1 MNTKKFIQILA
12 VSATALITACEERLT
27 SLDSDTP
34 ITVTSQVSE
43 KTRAGYDNANL
54 PDKFVMDIYQG
65 GGSYDYSLVEMTRQ
79 PNSNTYNAPNGTL
92 LLWKGSETNHPNAEI
107 KAMTIP
113 DSTAIDPI
121 NPMTIKVNTNQ
132 TTDANV
138 KASDLLGA
146 KTGDGITINGHAINI
161 EFRHLLSKLYVKY
174 KFTNTLENQNPTINS
189 ITLENI
195 CVQGGYSYKE
205 MDYVNSS
212 LAYGNIQM
220 FHNSADKAAEAIF
233 YPYTPTS
240 NPILKISFS
249 IGDKTQTL
257 SCPVDLKDNESFA
270 GRKKYT
276 MNVRING
283 TTIEDSFIIG
293 VKDWTEDNESIEGAD
308 DIRILWIGTSIPS
321 DQEGWSTSYPKLIE
335 KETGYKIINNA
346 RGGSFIHFEEKCNWN
361 PQNYNI
367 LEAYSLSATHDE
379 VDKKYRNVVNTI
391 CNGDPIQVEYYLNM
405 FKSYS
410 YETLIIPYING
421 TLDNCNVIVIDHG
434 FNDRARIAFEAC
446 FMRNGAGEGIAWL
459 DNIKDSTD
467 VELPENWHK
476 IYDGQGNVI
485 MEQNDKMSYFYAMD
499 YLIKK
504 IDSVKP
510 NIPIIIGNYF
520 ASKTPIFADQN
531 LPGGSYGPY
540 LLKANE
546 AVARIHK
553 LPIVNVYKELGFS
566 TEEMYNLY
574 YTLCPDG
581 YHPGSDPNGALH
593 RDIANIYIEKLEEIF
608 GKISFN

>member
-12 VSATALITACEERLT
+12 VSATALITACEEELT
-27 SLDSDTP
+27 SFDCETP

-54 PDKFVMDIYQG
+54 PSTFVMDIDQQSVNYN
-65 GGSYDYSLVEMTRQ
+65 YSLVTMTYDDKTA
-79 PNSNTYNAPNGTL
+79 TYNAPDGTL
-92 LLWKGSETNHPNAEI
+92 LLWKGPDHSGANI

-113 DSTAIDPI
+113 YGLDAIDPT
-121 NPMTIKVNTNQ
+121 NPMTISVRTDQ
-132 TTDANV
+132 TTPDSV

-146 KTGDGITINGHAINI
+146 KTDDGITINGDAINI

-249 IGDKTQTL
+249 IGNKTQTL

>member
-27 SLDSDTP
+27 SNDYATP

-54 PDKFVMDIYQG
+54 PSAFVMDIDQQSENYN
-65 GGSYDYSLVEMTRQ
+65 YSLVTMTYDDKTA
-79 PNSNTYNAPNGTL
+79 TYNAPDGTL
-92 LLWKGSETNHPNAEI
+92 LLWKGTDHSGANI
-107 KAMTIP
+107 KAMTVP
-113 DSTAIDPI
+113 EGLTIDPQ
-121 NPMTIKVNTNQ
+121 NPMTISVRTDQ
-132 TTDANV
+132 TTPDAV

-146 KTGDGITINGHAINI
+146 KTDDGITINGDAINI

-220 FHNSADKAAEAIF
+220 YHNSADKAAEAIF

-459 DNIKDSTD
+459 DNINDTAD
-467 VELPENWHK
+467 VKLPENWHK